1 MMKQRKTAIY
11 ISTRPFLPIVG
22 GREHMIEQ
30 SMSFLIE
37 EYKLVLII
45 FSKDQIDSE
54 LYEKR
59 FPGISVY
66 RLNYPSTRNII
77 KNTLLRRNA
86 SLQENL
92 FFSPMNEVEIH
103 KLIIQYNPDV
113 VIADML
119 RSFQYILHHK
129 QTRKILEMDDL
140 MSKRYIRFRRQKS
153 SDLNLLGSFS
163 DRLPASLN
171 WMGQSMFKNIVLRL
185 EESLIRR
192 SENISTKYAEHITLV
207 SEKEAAELKQR
218 SGKQSITSIP
228 PAFEVKG
235 EERSGVVNKQRI
247 ELLFVGNLTTN
258 QNLATVFYIGEE
270 LIPKLKGLGIEFSI
284 SLVGKHDDR
293 ILNMPPELK
302 FKGFVDSLAEEYQKA
317 DIVLAPLAFGTG
329 IKLKVIEALSW
340 GVPVITNRI
349 GTEGTFLQHNIHCSI
364 SEEAHEQALAIKE
377 LVNDDNLYNTL
388 SKSGIEYVAKYHN
401 GITLKK
407 RYLKLL
413 NN

>member
-1 MMKQRKTAIY
+1 
-11 ISTRPFLPIVG
+11 
-22 GREHMIEQ
+22 MIEQ
-30 SMSFLIE
+30 SISFLIE
-37 EYKLVLII
+37 EYNLVLIV
-45 FSKDQIDSE
+45 FSRDQINSE

-66 RLNYPSTRNII
+66 RLKYPSTRNII
-77 KNTLLRRNA
+77 KNTLLRSNA

-92 FFSPMNEVEIH
+92 FFSPMNEIEIH

-119 RSFQYILHHK
+119 RSFQYIRYHR
-129 QTRKILEMDDL
+129 QVRKILEMDDL
-140 MSKRYIRFRRQKS
+140 LSKRYGRFRSQKS
-153 SDLNLLGSFS
+153 TDLNLLGSFS
-163 DRLPASLN
+163 NRLPKPLN
-171 WMGQSMFKNIVLRL
+171 WLGQSMLKNVILKL

-218 SGKQSITSIP
+218 SGKQSISSIP

-235 EERSGVVNKQRI
+235 VIRSGIVNKERL

-258 QNLATVFYIGEE
+258 QNLATVFYIGEQLTPRLRE
-270 LIPKLKGLGIEFSI
+270 LGIEFSI

-293 ILNMPPELK
+293 ILNMPPELN
-302 FKGFVDSLAEEYQKA
+302 FKGFVDSLAEEYNNA

-340 GVPVITNRI
+340 GVPVVTNRI
-349 GTEGTFLQHNIHCSI
+349 GTEGTLLQHNIHCSI
-364 SEEAHEQALAIKE
+364 SEEAHEQALAIKD
-377 LVNDDNLYNTL
+377 LVNNNDLYNTL
-388 SKSGIEYVAKYHN
+388 SKSGIDYVAKYHN